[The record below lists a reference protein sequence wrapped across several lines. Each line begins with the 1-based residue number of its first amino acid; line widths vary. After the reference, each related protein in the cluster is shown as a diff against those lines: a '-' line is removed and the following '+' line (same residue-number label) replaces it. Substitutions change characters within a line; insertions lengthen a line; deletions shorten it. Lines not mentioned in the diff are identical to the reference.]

1 MEHVNKKRKIYEKD
15 IETRKRKLDDI
26 NQISKKIKFLRLET
40 NLNDFKDNYT
50 EFVYDLC
57 NGLSLRKI
65 NLGSFDNYLLK
76 NFDLGNVFY
85 VINNSKYLSKYKNE
99 IDKYN
104 NITINDED
112 LWNFFEYELKM
123 N

>member
-104 NITINDED
+104 NITINEED